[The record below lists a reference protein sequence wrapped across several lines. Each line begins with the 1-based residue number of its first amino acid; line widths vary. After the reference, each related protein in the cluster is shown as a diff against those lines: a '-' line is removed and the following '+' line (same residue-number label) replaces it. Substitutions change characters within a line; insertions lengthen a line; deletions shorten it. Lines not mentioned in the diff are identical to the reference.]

1 MAYFSE
7 HSGEEIALAMVGV
20 GGAVLGAA
28 ALITA
33 GHANTRCTRLEGRM
47 DNAESAIESLQDI
60 CSETT
65 KGFAALQRNIA
76 LQKWAE

>member
-47 DNAESAIESLQDI
+47 DDVESSVESLTDVCQA
-60 CSETT
+60 SN
-65 KGFAALQRNIA
+65 ARLSALQTNLA